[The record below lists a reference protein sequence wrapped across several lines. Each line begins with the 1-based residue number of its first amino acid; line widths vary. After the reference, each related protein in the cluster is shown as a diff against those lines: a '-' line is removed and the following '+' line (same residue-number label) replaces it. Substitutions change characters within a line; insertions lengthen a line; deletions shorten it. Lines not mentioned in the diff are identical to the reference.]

1 MGIRVLSGGLFTTVQ
16 DLGRV
21 GWQQFGFAQSGAMDA
36 RALQTANILVGNA
49 RGEAGLEIALMGP
62 TIEFTAEGA
71 IALTGADLQPLL
83 GGAPMPMYRAVRVA
97 PGDVLSFQ
105 YLQSGCRAYLAFA
118 GGLDVPL
125 VMGSR
130 STQASCAL
138 GGFQGRK
145 LAAGDEIAFRAPAM
159 PPDMARRTAEPAP
172 LGDDP
177 ATLRVVLGPQADA
190 FSPRG
195 IRTFLN
201 GEYALTPDFD
211 RMGCRLDGP
220 PIEHAA
226 GADITSDGIANGAI
240 QVPAHGQPIVLLAD
254 RQTTGGYAKIATVIS
269 ADLPIIAQRRAGQ
282 AVRFAA
288 VSVDRARN
296 LAIAERRALDR
307 LDRRLNRPGLLGRL
321 RR

>member
-172 LGDDP
+172 QSKRPCSGDP
-177 ATLRVVLGPQADA
+177 G
-190 FSPRG
+190 S
-195 IRTFLN
+195 
-201 GEYALTPDFD
+201 
-211 RMGCRLDGP
+211 
-220 PIEHAA
+220 
-226 GADITSDGIANGAI
+226 
-240 QVPAHGQPIVLLAD
+240 HGKAD
-254 RQTTGGYAKIATVIS
+254 RQRDPFRPRR
-269 ADLPIIAQRRAGQ
+269 ADADPERAHAEPPDEDQVERDIGRIHHQLHHQRGARPPEPVKPAGDRECAQRGRC
-282 AVRFAA
+282 
-288 VSVDRARN
+288 
-296 LAIAERRALDR
+296 AEKSCPDIGRGLGADR
-307 LDRRLNRPGLLGRL
+307 LAPRKQRERQRAQWNLQRKQREANSAADHQSAQ
-321 RR
+321 